1 MIATVDVADIGR
13 SSLLRSLRHRPRP
26 GDVAGLQW
34 LDVAVAVPL
43 ATTKPPSF
51 RRAAL
56 YALWDDENAA
66 RAFVDSHPLAKRFAG
81 GFHAELEPLR
91 AFGSWP
97 GLPPGVS
104 RSRHTQH
111 DGPVIVM
118 TLGHVRASQ
127 LPRFLRAS
135 RAAER
140 AAINAEG
147 FLWGTASARP
157 PFVATVSVWRSDEAA
172 AAYAYADPGAGHPQA
187 IAEQRQKD
195 FHRESAFIR
204 FAVTSTSGVLLGAPA
219 IDFSAHSPS

>member
-13 SSLLRSLRHRPRP
+13 SSLLRSLRHRPGP

-43 ATTKPPSF
+43 ATTKPPRF

-56 YALWDDENAA
+56 YALWDDENSA
-66 RAFVDSHPLAKRFAG
+66 RAFAASNPVAKRFAG

-104 RSRHTQH
+104 RSRHTEH
-111 DGPVIVM
+111 HGPVMVL
-118 TLGHVRASQ
+118 TLGRVRASQ

-140 AAINAEG
+140 AAVNAEG

-157 PFVATVSVWRSDEAA
+157 PFVATLSVWASDEGA
-172 AAYAYADPGAGHPQA
+172 AAYAYADPGAAHPKA

-204 FAVTSTSGVLLGAPA
+204 FAVTSSAGVLPDAPA
-219 IDFSAHSPS
+219 IDFAAHSPS